1 VTLSVADHG
10 YAKRAGCAAQFAI
23 ERGKRQSPALGQFEI
38 GGIMQ
43 YQLEMPGELEGGRPG
58 VAVRL
63 RIYRD
68 FKHCQV
74 RKCCIAVGDI
84 DATSAQPHAKA
95 VGNL

>member
-43 YQLEMPGELEGGRPG
+43 YQLEMPGELEGWSSRRGGPSPDLPR
-58 VAVRL
+58 
-63 RIYRD
+63 
-68 FKHCQV
+68 F
-74 RKCCIAVGDI
+74 
-84 DATSAQPHAKA
+84 
-95 VGNL
+95 